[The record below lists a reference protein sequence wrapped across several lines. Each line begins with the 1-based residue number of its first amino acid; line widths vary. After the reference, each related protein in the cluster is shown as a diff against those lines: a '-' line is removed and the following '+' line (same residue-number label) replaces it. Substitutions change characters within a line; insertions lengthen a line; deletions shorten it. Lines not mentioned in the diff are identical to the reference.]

1 MKPLLTTGQRDR
13 SRAVL
18 VVLSGTLAASAV
30 AATGGAT
37 ALAARETTRAEA
49 EKARVQAAAEA
60 EAARLHHEE
69 LLAWAKAHPVVVTT
83 PTPQRTVVGPKVV
96 VRASAPG
103 TARVGGTVSGS
114 TGPAAP
120 ATGGA
125 PAPAPAAPPA
135 VSAPAPPPPP
145 PPPPVTSTGS

>member
-1 MKPLLTTGQRDR
+1 VKPLLTTGQRDR

-83 PTPQRTVVGPKVV
+83 PKPQRTVVGPKVV

-103 TARVGGTVSGS
+103 TARVGGTVWGS

-120 ATGGA
+120 ATGG
-125 PAPAPAAPPA
+125 APAPAAPPA